1 VRVLSSGGVENSP
14 FWERGSVGLAP
25 RFFRHGEFFLLLG
38 EGGSVGLT
46 STTSPGKKDSSG
58 LAGVRDAG
66 EDDVSIAEAFFGGV
80 DSFPFFLRA
89 SRSLGSKFAEDEE
102 GTGKEERGARR
113 DGGAGARRVPERLFA
128 SFVEK
133 VEGSRRGSDPATNT
147 SISVAGEK
155 GGEETGAG
163 HHSQPVARCARYIG
177 LWLMGKPPRRSSVA
191 FQR

>member
-1 VRVLSSGGVENSP
+1 MENSS
-14 FWERGSVGLAP
+14 FWGRGA
-25 RFFRHGEFFLLLG
+25 
-38 EGGSVGLT
+38 SVGLT

-147 SISVAGEK
+147 SDFVLEK
-155 GGEETGAG
+155 KEASETAG
-163 HHSQPVARCARYIG
+163 HHPAQSGRWRDARVDWEATAAFVGRVSTG
-177 LWLMGKPPRRSSVA
+177 WLVTSTRSLNI
-191 FQR
+191 RNK